1 MGAYLIRRLLIGIPV
16 LIGVTL
22 INFLIINL
30 APGSPAD
37 LYLSPT
43 ATSADV
49 ARTEAELGLDQPIFV
64 QYFHWLVRLFHG
76 DLGVS
81 FQNRAPVTE
90 LLGERIGPTLL
101 LMGTS
106 LVVAYLIAIPIG
118 ILAARKKNSPTDYS
132 VVGAAFLG
140 ISVPHFFLGL
150 VLIYVFAL
158 ELGWLPTGNMMT
170 LGRGGGFVDRVNHLI
185 LPVAVLATATAAN
198 MTRYV
203 RSSMIDAFGQD
214 YIRTAKAKGLGSLT
228 ITNKHALRNA
238 LIPVVTVVGVDL
250 SALIGGAIVT
260 EQIFQWPGIGLL
272 TIQSIGAR
280 DYAVLMG
287 INLIAAVAVFGA
299 NLLTDIAYAV
309 VDPRVAYA

>member
-1 MGAYLIRRLLIGIPV
+1 MASYLIRRLLIGIPV
-16 LIGVTL
+16 LLGVTV
-22 INFLIINL
+22 INFFIINL

-43 ATSADV
+43 ATPEDV
-49 ARTEAELGLDQPIFV
+49 ARTEAELGLNQPIFV
-64 QYFHWLVRLFHG
+64 QYVRWLTQLLHG

-81 FQNRAPVTE
+81 FQNREPVAQ
-90 LLGERIGPTLL
+90 LIGDRIGPTLL

-118 ILAARKKNSPTDYS
+118 IFAARRKNTAADYS
-132 VVGAAFLG
+132 VVGASFLG

-150 VLIYVFAL
+150 AVIYLFAL
-158 ELGWLPTGNMMT
+158 QFGWFPTGGMLT
-170 LGRGGGFVDRVNHLI
+170 LGRGGGFVDRVEHLV
-185 LPVAVLATATAAN
+185 LPVTVLATAIAAN
-198 MTRYV
+198 MVRYV

-214 YIRTAKAKGLGSLT
+214 YIRTARAKGLGGFT

-238 LIPVVTVVGVDL
+238 LIPVVTVIGVDL

-272 TIQSIGAR
+272 TIQSIGSR
-280 DYAVLMG
+280 DYSVLMG
-287 INLIAAVAVFGA
+287 INLIAAIAVFAA
-299 NLLTDIAYAV
+299 NLLTDVAYAV

>member
-1 MGAYLIRRLLIGIPV
+1 VLLR
-16 LIGVTL
+16 
-22 INFLIINL
+22 L
-30 APGSPAD
+30 APGDPIDA
-37 LYLSPT
+37 YINPN
-43 ATSADV
+43 V
-49 ARTEAELGLDQPIFV
+49 AMSQEEMDAVRSRLGLDQPLPL
-64 QYFHWLVRLFHG
+64 QYLAWLGSALRG
-76 DLGVS
+76 DLGFSLQRNGETV
-81 FQNRAPVTE
+81 
-90 LLGERIGPTLL
+90 LGLVAERIGPTLL

>member
-1 MGAYLIRRLLIGIPV
+1 MVSYLIRRLAIGIPV
-16 LIGVTL
+16 LIGVTM

-43 ATSADV
+43 STPEDV
-49 ARTEAELGLDQPIFV
+49 ARAEAELGLDRPVFV
-64 QYFHWLVRLFHG
+64 QYFHWLGQLFHG

-81 FQNRAPVTE
+81 FQNREPVTQ
-90 LLGERIGPTLL
+90 LIGDRIGPTLL

-106 LVVAYLIAIPIG
+106 LIVAYLIAIPIG
-118 ILAARKKNSPTDYS
+118 IFAARKKNTAADYG
-132 VVGAAFLG
+132 VVGMSFLG

-150 VLIYVFAL
+150 AMIYVFAL
-158 ELGWLPTGNMMT
+158 VLGWFPTGGMLT
-170 LGRGGGFVDRVNHLI
+170 LGRGGGFADRVEHLV

-198 MTRYV
+198 MVRYV

-214 YIRTAKAKGLGSLT
+214 YIRTAKAKGLGTST

-238 LIPVVTVVGVDL
+238 LIPLVTVVGIDL
-250 SALIGGAIVT
+250 STLIGGAIVT

-272 TIQSIGAR
+272 TIQSIGSR

-287 INLIAAVAVFGA
+287 INLIAAISVFAA
-299 NLLTDIAYAV
+299 NLLTDVAYAV
-309 VDPRVAYA
+309 VDPRIAYA

>member
-1 MGAYLIRRLLIGIPV
+1 MVSYLIRRLLIGIPV
-16 LIGVTL
+16 LLGVTV
-22 INFLIINL
+22 INFFIINL

-43 ATSADV
+43 STPQDV
-49 ARTEAELGLDQPIFV
+49 ARTEAALGLDQPIYV
-64 QYFHWLVRLFHG
+64 QYIRWLTQLLHG

-81 FQNRAPVTE
+81 FQSREPVTR

-106 LVVAYLIAIPIG
+106 LVIAYLVAIPIG
-118 ILAARKKNSPTDYS
+118 ILAARWKNTAVDYG
-132 VVGAAFLG
+132 VVGASFLG

-150 VLIYVFAL
+150 AMIYVFAL
-158 ELGWLPTGNMMT
+158 LLGWLPTGGMLT
-170 LGRGGGFVDRVNHLI
+170 LGRGGGFADRVEHLV
-185 LPVAVLATATAAN
+185 LPVIVLATAIAAN
-198 MTRYV
+198 MVRYV
-203 RSSMIDAFGQD
+203 RASMIDAFGQD
-214 YIRTAKAKGLGSLT
+214 YIRTAKAKGLGSLQ

-238 LIPVVTVVGVDL
+238 LIPLVTVVGIDL
-250 SALIGGAIVT
+250 STLIGGAIVT

-280 DYAVLMG
+280 DYSVLMG
-287 INLIAAVAVFGA
+287 INLIAAVAVFTA
-299 NLLTDIAYAV
+299 NLLTDIAYAA

>member
-1 MGAYLIRRLLIGIPV
+1 MGSYLIRRLLIGIPV
-16 LIGVTL
+16 LLGVTV
-22 INFLIINL
+22 INFFIINL

-43 ATSADV
+43 ATPEDV
-49 ARTEAELGLDQPIFV
+49 ARTEAELGLNQPIFV
-64 QYFHWLVRLFHG
+64 QYVRWLTQLLHG

-81 FQNRAPVTE
+81 FQNREPVAQ
-90 LLGERIGPTLL
+90 LIGDRIGPTLL

-106 LVVAYLIAIPIG
+106 LLVAYLIAIPIG
-118 ILAARKKNSPTDYS
+118 IFAARRRNTAADYS
-132 VVGAAFLG
+132 VVGASFLG

-150 VLIYVFAL
+150 AVIYVFAL
-158 ELGWLPTGNMMT
+158 QLGWFPTGGMFT
-170 LGRGGGFVDRVNHLI
+170 LGRGGGFVDRVEHLV
-185 LPVAVLATATAAN
+185 LPVTVLATAIAAN
-198 MTRYV
+198 MVRYV

-214 YIRTAKAKGLGSLT
+214 YIRTARAKGLGGFT

-238 LIPVVTVVGVDL
+238 LIPVVTVIGVDL

-272 TIQSIGAR
+272 TIQSIGSR
-280 DYAVLMG
+280 DYSVLMG
-287 INLIAAVAVFGA
+287 INLIAAIAVFAA
-299 NLLTDIAYAV
+299 NLLTDVAYAV

>member
-37 LYLSPT
+37 LYLTPT
-43 ATSADV
+43 STSADV
-49 ARTEAELGLDQPIFV
+49 ARVQAELGLDQPIFV

-81 FQNRAPVTE
+81 FQNRAPVTD
-90 LLGERIGPTLL
+90 LLGERLGPTLL

-150 VLIYVFAL
+150 VLIFVFAL
-158 ELGWLPTGNMMT
+158 QLGWLPTGNMIT
-170 LGRGGGFVDRVNHLI
+170 LGRGGGFADRVNHLI

-214 YIRTAKAKGLGSLT
+214 YIRTAKAKGLGRSV

-238 LIPVVTVVGVDL
+238 LIPVVTVIGVDL

-280 DYAVLMG
+280 DYSVLMG
-287 INLIAAVAVFGA
+287 INLIAAIAVFGA

-309 VDPRVAYA
+309 VDPRVTYA

>member
-1 MGAYLIRRLLIGIPV
+1 MGSYLIRRLLIGIPV
-16 LIGVTL
+16 LLGVTV
-22 INFLIINL
+22 INFFIINL

-43 ATSADV
+43 ATPEDV
-49 ARTEAELGLDQPIFV
+49 ARTEAELGLNQPIFV
-64 QYFHWLVRLFHG
+64 QYVRWLTQLLHG

-81 FQNRAPVTE
+81 FQNREPVAQ
-90 LLGERIGPTLL
+90 LIGDRIGPTLL

-118 ILAARKKNSPTDYS
+118 ILAARRRNTAADYS
-132 VVGAAFLG
+132 VVGASFLG

-150 VLIYVFAL
+150 AVIYLFAL
-158 ELGWLPTGNMMT
+158 QLGWFPTGGMLT
-170 LGRGGGFVDRVNHLI
+170 LGRGGGFVDRVEHLV
-185 LPVAVLATATAAN
+185 LPVTVLATATAAN
-198 MTRYV
+198 MVRYV

-214 YIRTAKAKGLGSLT
+214 YIRTARAKGLGGFT

-238 LIPVVTVVGVDL
+238 LIPVVTVIGVDL

-272 TIQSIGAR
+272 TIQSIGSR
-280 DYAVLMG
+280 DYSVLMG
-287 INLIAAVAVFGA
+287 INLIAAVAVFAA
-299 NLLTDIAYAV
+299 NLLTDVAYAV

>member
-1 MGAYLIRRLLIGIPV
+1 MGSYLIRRLLIGIPV
-16 LIGVTL
+16 LLGVTV

-43 ATSADV
+43 STPEDV
-49 ARTEAELGLDQPIFV
+49 ARAEAELGLDQPIFV
-64 QYFHWLVRLFHG
+64 QYFHWLSQLFHG

-81 FQNRAPVTE
+81 FQNREPVTH
-90 LLGERIGPTLL
+90 LIGDRIGPTLL

-106 LVVAYLIAIPIG
+106 LIVAYLIAIPIG
-118 ILAARKKNSPTDYS
+118 ILAARKKNSATDYG
-132 VVGAAFLG
+132 VVGASFLG

-150 VLIYVFAL
+150 ALIYVFAL
-158 ELGWLPTGNMMT
+158 VLGWFPTGGMLT

-185 LPVAVLATATAAN
+185 LPVAVLATAIAAN
-198 MTRYV
+198 MVRYV

-214 YIRTAKAKGLGSLT
+214 YIRTAKAKGLAGFT
-228 ITNKHALRNA
+228 ITTKHALRNA
-238 LIPVVTVVGVDL
+238 LIPVITVVGVDL
-250 SALIGGAIVT
+250 STLIGGAIVT

-272 TIQSIGAR
+272 TIQSIGSR
-280 DYAVLMG
+280 DYSVLMG
-287 INLIAAVAVFGA
+287 INLVAAVSVFAA

>member
-1 MGAYLIRRLLIGIPV
+1 MVAYLVRRVLIGIPV
-16 LIGVTL
+16 LLGVTV
-22 INFLIINL
+22 INFFIINL

-37 LYLSPT
+37 LFLSPT
-43 ATSADV
+43 ATPDDV
-49 ARTEAELGLDQPIFV
+49 ARTKAELGLDQPVFT
-64 QYFHWLVRLFHG
+64 QYLHWLGRLFQG

-81 FQNRAPVTE
+81 FQNREPVTQ
-90 LLGERIGPTLL
+90 LIGDRIGPTLL

-106 LVVAYLIAIPIG
+106 LVVAYLVAIPIG
-118 ILAARKKNSPTDYS
+118 IYAARRRNTVADYG
-132 VVGAAFLG
+132 VVGASFLG

-150 VLIYVFAL
+150 AMIYVFSL
-158 ELGWLPTGNMMT
+158 TLGWFPTGGMLT
-170 LGRGGGFVDRVNHLI
+170 LGRGGGFADRVSHLV
-185 LPVAVLATATAAN
+185 LPVVVLATAIAAN
-198 MTRYV
+198 MVRYV

-214 YIRTAKAKGLGSLT
+214 YIRTAKAKGLGTSV

-238 LIPVVTVVGVDL
+238 LIPVVTVIGIDL

-272 TIQSIGAR
+272 TIQSIGSR

-287 INLIAAVAVFGA
+287 INLIAAVAVFAA

>member
-1 MGAYLIRRLLIGIPV
+1 MGSYLIRRLLIGIPV
-16 LIGVTL
+16 LIGVTM

-37 LYLSPT
+37 LYLTPT
-43 ATSADV
+43 STSADV
-49 ARTEAELGLDQPIFV
+49 ARVEAELGLDQPIFV

-90 LLGERIGPTLL
+90 LLSERLGPTLL

-106 LVVAYLIAIPIG
+106 LVVAYLIAVPIG
-118 ILAARKKNSPTDYS
+118 ILAARKKNSLTDYS

-150 VLIYVFAL
+150 VLIFVFAL
-158 ELGWLPTGNMMT
+158 QLGWLPTGNMIT
-170 LGRGGGFVDRVNHLI
+170 LGRGGGLADRVDHLI

-214 YIRTAKAKGLGSLT
+214 YIRTAKAKGLGSRA

-238 LIPVVTVVGVDL
+238 LIPVVTVIGVDL

-280 DYAVLMG
+280 DYSVLMG
-287 INLIAAVAVFGA
+287 INLLAALAVFGA

-309 VDPRVAYA
+309 ADPRVSYA

>member
-16 LIGVTL
+16 LFGVTV
-22 INFLIINL
+22 INFFIINL

-43 ATSADV
+43 STSEDV
-49 ARTEAELGLDQPIFV
+49 ARTKAELGLDQPVSV
-64 QYFHWLVRLFHG
+64 QYFHWLTRLLHG

-90 LLGERIGPTLL
+90 LIGSRIGPTLI

-118 ILAARKKNSPTDYS
+118 ITAARKKNSVTDYS

-158 ELGWLPTGNMMT
+158 QLGWLPTGNMVT
-170 LGRGGGFVDRVNHLI
+170 LGSGGGFVDRLNHLV
-185 LPVAVLATATAAN
+185 LPVAVLATAIAAN

-203 RSSMIDAFGQD
+203 RSSMVDAFGQD
-214 YIRTAKAKGLGSLT
+214 YIRTAKAKGLGSFT

-238 LIPVVTVVGVDL
+238 LIPVVTVIGVDL
-250 SALIGGAIVT
+250 STLIGGAIVT

-272 TIQSIGAR
+272 TIQSIGSR
-280 DYAVLMG
+280 DYSVLMG
-287 INLIAAVAVFGA
+287 INLIAAVSVFAA
-299 NLLTDIAYAV
+299 NLLTDVAYAV

>member
-1 MGAYLIRRLLIGIPV
+1 MGSYLIRRLLIGIPV
-16 LIGVTL
+16 LLGVTV
-22 INFLIINL
+22 INFFIINL

-43 ATSADV
+43 ATPEDV
-49 ARTEAELGLDQPIFV
+49 ARTEAELGLNQPIFV
-64 QYFHWLVRLFHG
+64 QYVRWLTQLLHG

-81 FQNRAPVTE
+81 FQNREPVAQ
-90 LLGERIGPTLL
+90 LIGDRIGPTLL

-106 LVVAYLIAIPIG
+106 LIVAYLIAIPIG
-118 ILAARKKNSPTDYS
+118 IFAARRRNTTADYS
-132 VVGAAFLG
+132 VVGASFLG

-150 VLIYVFAL
+150 AVIYLFAL
-158 ELGWLPTGNMMT
+158 QLGWFPTGGMLT
-170 LGRGGGFVDRVNHLI
+170 LGRGGGFVDRVEHLV
-185 LPVAVLATATAAN
+185 LPVTVLATAIAAN
-198 MTRYV
+198 MVRYV

-214 YIRTAKAKGLGSLT
+214 YIRTARAKGLGGFT

-238 LIPVVTVVGVDL
+238 LIPVVTVIGVDL

-272 TIQSIGAR
+272 TIQSIGSR
-280 DYAVLMG
+280 DYSVLMG
-287 INLIAAVAVFGA
+287 INLIAAVAVFAA
-299 NLLTDIAYAV
+299 NLLTDVAYAV

>member
-1 MGAYLIRRLLIGIPV
+1 MIAYLIRRLLIGIPV
-16 LIGVTL
+16 LLGVTV
-22 INFLIINL
+22 INFFIINL

-37 LYLSPT
+37 LFLSPT
-43 ATSADV
+43 ATPEDV
-49 ARTEAELGLDQPIFV
+49 ARTEAELGLNKPIFV
-64 QYFHWLVRLFHG
+64 QYVNWLTQLLHG
-76 DLGVS
+76 NLGVS
-81 FQNRAPVTE
+81 FQNREPVTQ
-90 LLGERIGPTLL
+90 LIGDRIGPTLL

-106 LVVAYLIAIPIG
+106 LVVAYLVAIPIG
-118 ILAARKKNSPTDYS
+118 IIAARRRNTVVDYG
-132 VVGAAFLG
+132 VVGASFLG

-150 VLIYVFAL
+150 AMIYVFAL
-158 ELGWLPTGNMMT
+158 TLGWFPTGGMLT
-170 LGRGGGFVDRVNHLI
+170 LGRGGGFADRLSHLV
-185 LPVAVLATATAAN
+185 LPVVVLATAIAAN
-198 MTRYV
+198 MVRYV

-214 YIRTAKAKGLGSLT
+214 YIRTAKAKGLGTSV

-238 LIPVVTVVGVDL
+238 LIPVVTVIGVDL

-287 INLIAAVAVFGA
+287 INLIAAVAVFAA

>member
-1 MGAYLIRRLLIGIPV
+1 MVSYLIRRLAIGIPV
-16 LIGVTL
+16 LIGVTM

-43 ATSADV
+43 STPADV
-49 ARTEAELGLDQPIFV
+49 ARAEAELGLDRPVFV
-64 QYFHWLVRLFHG
+64 QYFHWLGQLFHG

-81 FQNRAPVTE
+81 FQNREPVTQ
-90 LLGERIGPTLL
+90 LIGDRIGPTLL

-106 LVVAYLIAIPIG
+106 LIVAYLIAIPIG
-118 ILAARKKNSPTDYS
+118 IFAARKKNTAADYG
-132 VVGAAFLG
+132 VVGLSFLG

-150 VLIYVFAL
+150 ALIYVFAL
-158 ELGWLPTGNMMT
+158 VLGWFPTGGMLT
-170 LGRGGGFVDRVNHLI
+170 LGHGGGFADRVDHLI

-198 MTRYV
+198 MVRYV

-214 YIRTAKAKGLGSLT
+214 YIRTAKAKGLGRST

-238 LIPVVTVVGVDL
+238 LIPLVTVVGVDL
-250 SALIGGAIVT
+250 STLIGGAIVT

-287 INLIAAVAVFGA
+287 INLIAAISVFAA
-299 NLLTDIAYAV
+299 NLLTDVAYAV
-309 VDPRVAYA
+309 VDPRIAYA

>member
-1 MGAYLIRRLLIGIPV
+1 MGSYLIRRLLIGIPV

-37 LYLSPT
+37 LYLTPT
-43 ATSADV
+43 STSADV
-49 ARTEAELGLDQPIFV
+49 ARVEAELGLDQPIFV
-64 QYFHWLVRLFHG
+64 QYFHWLTRLFHG

-90 LLGERIGPTLL
+90 LIGERLGPTLL

-106 LVVAYLIAIPIG
+106 LVIAYLVAIPIG
-118 ILAARKKNSPTDYS
+118 ILAARKKNSATDYS
-132 VVGAAFLG
+132 VVGASFLG

-158 ELGWLPTGNMMT
+158 ELGWLPTGNMIT
-170 LGRGGGFVDRVNHLI
+170 LGRGGGFADRVNHLI

-214 YIRTAKAKGLGSLT
+214 YIRTAKAKGLGRSV
-228 ITNKHALRNA
+228 ITSKHALRNA
-238 LIPVVTVVGVDL
+238 LIPVVTVIGVDL

-287 INLIAAVAVFGA
+287 INLIAAIAVFGA

-309 VDPRVAYA
+309 VDPRVTYA

>member
-1 MGAYLIRRLLIGIPV
+1 MGSYLIRRLLIGIPV
-16 LIGVTL
+16 LLGVTV
-22 INFLIINL
+22 INFFIINL

-43 ATSADV
+43 STPADV
-49 ARTEAELGLDQPIFV
+49 ARAEAELGLDQPIFV
-64 QYFHWLVRLFHG
+64 QYFHWLSRLFHG

-81 FQNRAPVTE
+81 FQNREPVTA
-90 LLGERIGPTLL
+90 LIGDRIGPTLL

-106 LVVAYLIAIPIG
+106 LIVAYLIAIPIG
-118 ILAARKKNSPTDYS
+118 IIAARKKTSATDYG

-158 ELGWLPTGNMMT
+158 ELGWLPTGNMIT
-170 LGRGGGFVDRVNHLI
+170 LGRGGGFVDRLEHLV

-272 TIQSIGAR
+272 TIQSIGSR

-287 INLIAAVAVFGA
+287 INLIAAIAVFVA

>member
-1 MGAYLIRRLLIGIPV
+1 MVAYLVRRLLIGIPV
-16 LIGVTL
+16 LLGVTM

-37 LYLSPT
+37 LFLSPT
-43 ATSADV
+43 ATLEDV
-49 ARTEAELGLDQPIFV
+49 ARTKAELGLDRPIFV
-64 QYFHWLVRLFHG
+64 QYLNWLTQLLHG
-76 DLGVS
+76 NLGVS
-81 FQNRAPVTE
+81 FQNREPVTQ
-90 LLGERIGPTLL
+90 
-101 LMGTS
+101 
-106 LVVAYLIAIPIG
+106 LIADR
-118 ILAARKKNSPTDYS
+118 LS
-132 VVGAAFLG
+132 
-140 ISVPHFFLGL
+140 HL
-150 VLIYVFAL
+150 VL
-158 ELGWLPTGNMMT
+158 
-170 LGRGGGFVDRVNHLI
+170 
-185 LPVAVLATATAAN
+185 PVVVLATAIAAN
-198 MTRYV
+198 MVRYV

-214 YIRTAKAKGLGSLT
+214 YIRTAKAKGLGPSV

-238 LIPVVTVVGVDL
+238 LIPVVTVIGIDL

-287 INLIAAVAVFGA
+287 INLIAAVAVFAA

>member
-1 MGAYLIRRLLIGIPV
+1 MGPYLIRRLLIGIPV
-16 LIGVTL
+16 LLGVTV
-22 INFLIINL
+22 INFFIINL

-43 ATSADV
+43 STPEDV
-49 ARTEAELGLDQPIFV
+49 IRTKAELGLDRPIWV
-64 QYFHWLVRLFHG
+64 QYFHWLTRLVHG

-81 FQNRAPVTE
+81 FQNREPVTQ
-90 LLGERIGPTLL
+90 LIGDRIGPTLL

-106 LVVAYLIAIPIG
+106 LLVAYLIAIPIG
-118 ILAARKKNSPTDYS
+118 IFAARKKNTAADYG
-132 VVGAAFLG
+132 VVGASFLG

-150 VLIYVFAL
+150 ALIYVFAL
-158 ELGWLPTGNMMT
+158 VLGWLPTGGMLT

-185 LPVAVLATATAAN
+185 LPVAVLATAIAAN
-198 MTRYV
+198 MVRYV
-203 RSSMIDAFGQD
+203 RASMIDAFGQD
-214 YIRTAKAKGLGSLT
+214 YIRTARAKGLAGFT

-238 LIPVVTVVGVDL
+238 LIPLVTVVGVDL
-250 SALIGGAIVT
+250 STLIGGAIVT

-272 TIQSIGAR
+272 TIQSIGSR
-280 DYAVLMG
+280 DYSVLMG
-287 INLIAAVAVFGA
+287 INLIAAVSVFAA

>member
-1 MGAYLIRRLLIGIPV
+1 MGSYLIRRLLIGIPV

-37 LYLSPT
+37 LYLTPT
-43 ATSADV
+43 STSADV
-49 ARTEAELGLDQPIFV
+49 VRVEAELGLDQPIFV

-90 LLGERIGPTLL
+90 LLAERLGPTLL

-106 LVVAYLIAIPIG
+106 LVVAYLIAVPIG
-118 ILAARKKNSPTDYS
+118 ILAARKKNSPTDYT

-158 ELGWLPTGNMMT
+158 ELGWLPTGNMIT
-170 LGRGGGFVDRVNHLI
+170 LGRGGGFADRVNHLI

-214 YIRTAKAKGLGSLT
+214 YIRTAKAKGLGLST

-238 LIPVVTVVGVDL
+238 LIPVVTVIGIDL

-280 DYAVLMG
+280 DYSVLMG

>member
-1 MGAYLIRRLLIGIPV
+1 MGSYLIRRLLIGIPV
-16 LIGVTL
+16 LLGVTV
-22 INFLIINL
+22 INFFIINL

-43 ATSADV
+43 ATPEDV
-49 ARTEAELGLDQPIFV
+49 ARTEAELGLNQPIFV
-64 QYFHWLVRLFHG
+64 QYVRWLTQLLHG

-81 FQNRAPVTE
+81 FQNREPVAQ
-90 LLGERIGPTLL
+90 LIGDRIGPTLL

-106 LVVAYLIAIPIG
+106 LIVAYLIAIPIG
-118 ILAARKKNSPTDYS
+118 IFAARRRNTAADYS
-132 VVGAAFLG
+132 VVGTSFLG

-150 VLIYVFAL
+150 AVIYLFAL
-158 ELGWLPTGNMMT
+158 QLGWFPTGGMLT
-170 LGRGGGFVDRVNHLI
+170 LGRGGGFVDRVEHLV
-185 LPVAVLATATAAN
+185 LPVTVLATAIAAN
-198 MTRYV
+198 MVRYV

-214 YIRTAKAKGLGSLT
+214 YIRTARAKGLGGFT

-238 LIPVVTVVGVDL
+238 LIPVVTVIGVDL

-272 TIQSIGAR
+272 TIQSIGSR
-280 DYAVLMG
+280 DYSVLMG
-287 INLIAAVAVFGA
+287 INLIAAVAVFAA
-299 NLLTDIAYAV
+299 NLLTDVAYAV

>member
-43 ATSADV
+43 ATSEDV

-81 FQNRAPVTE
+81 FQNRAPVTD
-90 LLGERIGPTLL
+90 LIGERIGPTLL

-158 ELGWLPTGNMMT
+158 ELGWLPTGNMIT
-170 LGRGGGFVDRVNHLI
+170 LGRGGDFADRVDHLI

-214 YIRTAKAKGLGSLT
+214 YIRTAKAKGLGNLT

>member
-16 LIGVTL
+16 LLGVTV
-22 INFLIINL
+22 INFFIINL

-43 ATSADV
+43 STPEDV
-49 ARTEAELGLDQPIFV
+49 ARAEAELGLDRPVFV
-64 QYFHWLVRLFHG
+64 QYFHWLSQLFHG

-81 FQNRAPVTE
+81 FQNREPVTQ
-90 LLGERIGPTLL
+90 LIGDRIGPTLL
-101 LMGTS
+101 LMGAS
-106 LVVAYLIAIPIG
+106 LIVAYLIAIPIG
-118 ILAARKKNSPTDYS
+118 IFAARKKNTAADYG
-132 VVGAAFLG
+132 VVGMSFLG

-150 VLIYVFAL
+150 ALIYVFAL
-158 ELGWLPTGNMMT
+158 VLGWFPTGGMFT
-170 LGRGGGFVDRVNHLI
+170 LGRGGGFTDRVEHLI

-198 MTRYV
+198 MVRYV

-214 YIRTAKAKGLGSLT
+214 YIRTAKAKGLGTST

-238 LIPVVTVVGVDL
+238 LIPLVTVVGIDL
-250 SALIGGAIVT
+250 STLIGGAIVT

-272 TIQSIGAR
+272 TIQSIGSR

-287 INLIAAVAVFGA
+287 INLIAAISVFAA
-299 NLLTDIAYAV
+299 NLLTDVAYAV
-309 VDPRVAYA
+309 VDPRIAYA

>member
-1 MGAYLIRRLLIGIPV
+1 MVSYLIRRLVIGIPV
-16 LIGVTL
+16 LLGVTL

-43 ATSADV
+43 STPEDV
-49 ARTEAELGLDQPIFV
+49 ARAEAELGLDQPVFV
-64 QYFHWLVRLFHG
+64 QYFHWLSRLFQG

-81 FQNRAPVTE
+81 FQNREPVTQ
-90 LLGERIGPTLL
+90 LIGDRIGPTLL

-118 ILAARKKNSPTDYS
+118 IFAARKKNTAADYG
-132 VVGAAFLG
+132 VVGLSFLG

-150 VLIYVFAL
+150 ALIYVFAL
-158 ELGWLPTGNMMT
+158 TLGWFPTGGMLT
-170 LGRGGGFVDRVNHLI
+170 LGRGGGLADRVEHLI

-198 MTRYV
+198 MARYV

-214 YIRTAKAKGLGSLT
+214 YIRTAKAKGLGRST
-228 ITNKHALRNA
+228 ITSKHALRNA
-238 LIPVVTVVGVDL
+238 LIPLVTVVGVDL
-250 SALIGGAIVT
+250 STLIGGAIVT

-272 TIQSIGAR
+272 TIQSIGSR

-287 INLIAAVAVFGA
+287 INLIAAVSVFAA
-299 NLLTDIAYAV
+299 NLLTDVAYAV
-309 VDPRVAYA
+309 VDPRIAYA

>member
-1 MGAYLIRRLLIGIPV
+1 MVAYLVRRLLIGIPV
-16 LIGVTL
+16 LLGVTM

-37 LYLSPT
+37 LFLSPT
-43 ATSADV
+43 ATPEDV
-49 ARTEAELGLDQPIFV
+49 ARTEAELGLDKPVFV
-64 QYFHWLVRLFHG
+64 QYLNWLAQLLHG
-76 DLGVS
+76 NLGVS
-81 FQNRAPVTE
+81 FQNREPVTQ
-90 LLGERIGPTLL
+90 LIADRVGPTLL

-106 LVVAYLIAIPIG
+106 LVVAYLVAIPIG
-118 ILAARKKNSPTDYS
+118 IYAARRRNTVADYG
-132 VVGAAFLG
+132 VVGASFLG

-150 VLIYVFAL
+150 AMIYVFAL
-158 ELGWLPTGNMMT
+158 TLGWFPTGGMLT
-170 LGRGGGFVDRVNHLI
+170 LGRGGGFADRLSHLV
-185 LPVAVLATATAAN
+185 LPVVVLATAIAAN
-198 MTRYV
+198 MVRYV

-214 YIRTAKAKGLGSLT
+214 YIRTAKAKGLSPSV

-238 LIPVVTVVGVDL
+238 LIPVVTVIGIDL

-287 INLIAAVAVFGA
+287 INLIAAVAVFAA

>member
-1 MGAYLIRRLLIGIPV
+1 MVAYLIRRLLIGIPV
-16 LIGVTL
+16 LLGVTV
-22 INFLIINL
+22 INFFIINL

-37 LYLSPT
+37 LFLSPT
-43 ATSADV
+43 ATPEDV
-49 ARTEAELGLDQPIFV
+49 ARTKAELGLNKPIFV
-64 QYFHWLVRLFHG
+64 QYVNWLTQLLHG
-76 DLGVS
+76 NLGVS
-81 FQNRAPVTE
+81 FQNREPVTQ
-90 LLGERIGPTLL
+90 LIGDRIGPTLL

-106 LVVAYLIAIPIG
+106 LVVAYLVAIPIG
-118 ILAARKKNSPTDYS
+118 IFAARRRNTVADYG
-132 VVGAAFLG
+132 VVGASFLG

-150 VLIYVFAL
+150 AMIYVFAL
-158 ELGWLPTGNMMT
+158 TLGWFPTGGMVT
-170 LGRGGGFVDRVNHLI
+170 LGRGGGFADRMSHLV
-185 LPVAVLATATAAN
+185 LPVVVLATAIAAN
-198 MTRYV
+198 MVRYV

-214 YIRTAKAKGLGSLT
+214 YIRTAKAKGLGTSM

-238 LIPVVTVVGVDL
+238 LIPVVTVIGVDL

-287 INLIAAVAVFGA
+287 LNLIAAVAVFAA

>member
-1 MGAYLIRRLLIGIPV
+1 MGSYLIRRLLIGIPV
-16 LIGVTL
+16 LLGVTV
-22 INFLIINL
+22 INFFIINL

-43 ATSADV
+43 ATPEDV
-49 ARTEAELGLDQPIFV
+49 ARTEAELGLNQPIFV
-64 QYFHWLVRLFHG
+64 QYVRWLTQLLHG

-81 FQNRAPVTE
+81 FQNREPVAQ
-90 LLGERIGPTLL
+90 LIGGRIGPTLL

-106 LVVAYLIAIPIG
+106 LIVAYLIAIPIG
-118 ILAARKKNSPTDYS
+118 IFAARRRNTAADYS
-132 VVGAAFLG
+132 VVGTSFLG

-150 VLIYVFAL
+150 AVIYLFAL
-158 ELGWLPTGNMMT
+158 QLGWFPTGGMLT
-170 LGRGGGFVDRVNHLI
+170 LGRGGGFVDRVEHLV
-185 LPVAVLATATAAN
+185 LPVTVLATAIAAN
-198 MTRYV
+198 MVRYV

-214 YIRTAKAKGLGSLT
+214 YIRTARAKGLGGFT

-238 LIPVVTVVGVDL
+238 LIPVVTVIGVDL

-272 TIQSIGAR
+272 TIQSIGSR
-280 DYAVLMG
+280 DYSVLMG
-287 INLIAAVAVFGA
+287 INLIAAVAVFAA
-299 NLLTDIAYAV
+299 NLLTDVAYAV